1 MTISDKQTNKQP
13 NYSILAQKTGP
24 ETLTPK
30 NINVIPIFPFL
41 GIVQYE
47 KKWALTQPVKIAT
60 CIGPI

>member
-1 MTISDKQTNKQP
+1 MKMAQNMIHSDKKTNKQP
-13 NYSILAQKTGP
+13 NYLISAQKIGP

-47 KKWALTQPVKIAT
+47 KSGL
-60 CIGPI
+60 